1 MQRATPPLPRLCWMK
16 STFCRVPIQLS
27 LLPRQYPAYRCDAV
41 RDGALD
47 TANYGAG
54 RLVLSPE
61 RPTST
66 GHPLHPSTQ
75 SLAGRLWQC
84 DVPANRPTASAEPS
98 RRSSSY
104 RPEDAKL
111 SPGLLAVRLLRY
123 RADIELA
130 PTVRGAML
138 QVTFDDLPGREAGL
152 AIDLPGNN
160 AQASLD
166 RPLPA
171 LCIAAPRIR
180 LEVHRRTSGPP
191 TPSSSV
197 RLTIVWF
204 CDSTMLPSQ
213 DEPLWHATGRNQTCL
228 CQSVSPLPLSRGN
241 RRCVILR
248 RSCSPTLS
256 TKSRMKQNAC
266 GTTISAVPPWR
277 VLLLTNAASSTPQC
291 TVHSCFHE
299 PGMNSAR
306 TTSPFTSARS
316 TAGGTWCYVR

>member
-1 MQRATPPLPRLCWMK
+1 VTFLP
-16 STFCRVPIQLS
+16 I
-27 LLPRQYPAYRCDAV
+27 
-41 RDGALD
+41 G
-47 TANYGAG
+47 
-54 RLVLSPE
+54 
-61 RPTST
+61 
-66 GHPLHPSTQ
+66 
-75 SLAGRLWQC
+75 
-84 DVPANRPTASAEPS
+84 PTASAEPS

-180 LEVHRRTSGPP
+180 LEVHRRTSGPT